1 MCIFGYFSQIFFESL
16 DMFFYISYYYVR
28 KQTKILLLSC
38 YFCKIFFIEIY
49 FTSCLVEMAES
60 GLEKRRFLW
69 ILYKFCI
76 PIKIKSK
83 TVDK

>member
-1 MCIFGYFSQIFFESL
+1 MLF
-16 DMFFYISYYYVR
+16 
-28 KQTKILLLSC
+28 LSC
-38 YFCKIFFIEIY
+38 YFHRIFFVRRY
-49 FTSCLVEMAES
+49 FACCLVEMAES

-83 TVDK
+83 TVDKWYGSGYNKNDDFLSEQTNIDNLSVFQQIDG